1 MGAAEREVG
10 VRERQIA
17 EGEDWEERFA
27 EMLAV
32 LDTEQL
38 IRFRHRLS
46 KKGCERTAKI
56 LTLEIAGREE

>member
-1 MGAAEREVG
+1 MSEHK
-10 VRERQIA
+10 IS

-27 EMLAV
+27 EMLSV

-56 LTLEIAGREE
+56 LTLEIARREE